1 MFIVIEGLDGSGG
14 ETQSELLKNYFEK
27 IGKSAEKITYPD
39 YSNPIG
45 KLIHDYLHR
54 KYDFSVEVQF
64 LLYFVDFIKDKEK
77 IRKWLSE
84 KKIVICD
91 RYFTSTLAYQSLQG
105 FSIEKALK
113 IVELFNLPKPDLII
127 YLKISP
133 DTSIKRKLNEKEKL
147 DRNESNKEFLT
158 RLSKFYEILT
168 EKQLF
173 GTWRIVD
180 GEKSIGEVHKEIINL
195 VTEFFKAEF

>member
-1 MFIVIEGLDGSGG
+1 MFIVIEGIDGSGG

-27 IGKSAEKITYPD
+27 IGKSVEKITYPD

-77 IRKWLSE
+77 IRQWLSE

-158 RLSKFYEILT
+158 RLSKFYEILI